1 MTKFRALLIGGA
13 CLGLLMLQASSD
25 SDGRNIADT
34 IKARIAK
41 LQAFGTGPTPI
52 RLAQAENQTNDS
64 AKSEAADAK
73 PAAASVGVTSYY
85 GGGAADTGTPAWAA
99 EATVFEAVTAAP
111 AEAAPAAATTQT
123 EAAPSAPAQEVEV
136 ANPAPAAAA
145 EAAPAAP
152 AASAVGVTSYY
163 GDSAPADG
171 QAFSAPAT
179 VFETVADAPA
189 ASTAAPA
196 DAPQAAAP
204 EAAPQEAAKTEAARG
219 VTSYYGDTAS
229 AEGQPFSA
237 PATVFIAVDEAKPA
251 EAAPAP
257 AAAKAAEGPKVNYVE
272 SNPGPAVPGVTSFYG
287 GSTQRAEDQPY
298 AAAAKMMI
306 ETPAKGAPTSVAAN
320 SCRDQLT
327 AIVQAGRILFGN
339 NSWDIRSESYK
350 TLDKLASAAKSCGGV
365 VIEVGGHTDNTG
377 TVAANAE
384 ISRLRAEAV
393 SKYLA
398 KAGVDAAKLKAAG
411 FGQSNPVADNSTP
424 EGRQKNRRIEFVV
437 SGG

>member
-1 MTKFRALLIGGA
+1 MTKFRALLMGGA

-34 IKARIAK
+34 IKARVAT
-41 LQAFGTGPTPI
+41 LQQFGCAPSPI
-52 RLAQAENQTNDS
+52 RFAQAENQTNDS
-64 AKSEAADAK
+64 AKPAATPAATDDK
-73 PAAASVGVTSYY
+73 PAAATSSAGVTSYY
-85 GGGAADTGTPAWAA
+85 GGGQTDTGTAKWAA
-99 EATVFEAVTAAP
+99 EATVFEAV
-111 AEAAPAAATTQT
+111 AAA
-123 EAAPSAPAQEVEV
+123 EAAPSAPAPEAEAAQ
-136 ANPAPAAAA
+136 PAPAAATPA
-145 EAAPAAP
+145 VTSTAA
-152 AASAVGVTSYY
+152 VTSYY
-163 GDSAPADG
+163 GDSAPAEG

-179 VFETVADAPA
+179 VFETVAGAPTAPA
-189 ASTAAPA
+189 AAAPTDAAVA
-196 DAPQAAAP
+196 DPP
-204 EAAPQEAAKTEAARG
+204 EAAKTEAARG

-237 PATVFIAVDEAKPA
+237 PATVFMAVEEKPA
-251 EAAPAP
+251 EAAPAA
-257 AAAKAAEGPKVNYVE
+257 AAAKTAEAPKVNYVE

-287 GSTQRAEDQPY
+287 GSSQRAEDQPY
-298 AAAAKMMI
+298 SAAAKMI
-306 ETPAKGAPTSVAAN
+306 GETPATAAATSPAAS

-339 NSWDIRSESYK
+339 NSWDIRPESFK

-377 TVAANAE
+377 TVAANTE
-384 ISRLRAEAV
+384 ISKLRAEAV
-393 SKYLA
+393 SKYLT

-411 FGQSNPVADNSTP
+411 FGQTKPVADNGTP

>member
-1 MTKFRALLIGGA
+1 MTKFRAVLMGGA
-13 CLGLLMLQASSD
+13 CLGLLMLQASTD

-41 LQAFGTGPTPI
+41 LQAFGGVATPI

-64 AKSEAADAK
+64 AKPEAPADK
-73 PAAASVGVTSYY
+73 PVAAPASTGVTSYY
-85 GGGAADTGTPAWAA
+85 GGGAVDTGTAAWAA
-99 EATVFEAVTAAP
+99 EATVFENVTSAP

-123 EAAPSAPAQEVEV
+123 EAAPSAPAQEVEAAKPV
-136 ANPAPAAAA
+136 PAAAA

-152 AASAVGVTSYY
+152 AAVGVTSYY
-163 GDSAPADG
+163 GDSAPAEG

-179 VFETVADAPA
+179 VFETAAGAPA
-189 ASTAAPA
+189 AAPAPPA

-204 EAAPQEAAKTEAARG
+204 QEAAKTQAARG
-219 VTSYYGDTAS
+219 VTSYYGDTAP

-237 PATVFIAVDEAKPA
+237 PATVFITAEEKPA
-251 EAAPAP
+251 DAAP
-257 AAAKAAEGPKVNYVE
+257 AAATAKAAEAPRVNYVE

-287 GSTQRAEDQPY
+287 GSTVRAGDQPY
-298 AAAAKMMI
+298 SAPAKMLV
-306 ETPAKGAPTSVAAN
+306 ETPAATAPSSAAAS

-377 TVAANAE
+377 TVAANVE

-393 SKYLA
+393 AKYLA